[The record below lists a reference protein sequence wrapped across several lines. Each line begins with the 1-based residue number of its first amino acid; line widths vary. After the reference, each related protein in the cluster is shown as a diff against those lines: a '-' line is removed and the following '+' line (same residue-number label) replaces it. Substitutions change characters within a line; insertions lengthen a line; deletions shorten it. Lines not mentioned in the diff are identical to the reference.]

1 MEFKYRIRQH
11 LKDNSLQYMLVLGIF
26 IFGLMLGFLN
36 VKGLDNEVQQY
47 LLKLLDDYLRGG
59 LEGELLGRNIL
70 AAAFIKQAET
80 LLSVWLLGLTVIG
93 LPLIMVVIFLRAFS
107 LGFTLGF
114 LIQQKAGTGV
124 LVSLVSVLPQNLF
137 YILGLLIAGVVAM
150 NFSLNIVQGATQSR
164 GGKSILAL
172 SSTYQDKEGQLRSK
186 IVPVFPEGTIVST
199 SRNDVEYIVTEYG
212 VACLKWKSLAERVK
226 ELIRIA
232 HPDFRYQLKFAAA
245 KNHWI

>member
-80 LLSVWLLGLTVIG
+80 LLSVWLLCLTVIG

-150 NFSLNIVQGATQSR
+150 NFSLNIVKNRNQGTNKL
-164 GGKSILAL
+164 GLAL
-172 SSTYQDKEGQLRSK
+172 LAYTTVMLLLL
-186 IVPVFPEGTIVST
+186 VVFGLGALIEAYFSPWLLG
-199 SRNDVEYIVTEYG
+199 
-212 VACLKWKSLAERVK
+212 CLG
-226 ELIRIA
+226 
-232 HPDFRYQLKFAAA
+232 
-245 KNHWI
+245 

>member
-47 LLKLLDDYLRGG
+47 LLQLLDDYLRGG

-150 NFSLNIVQGATQSR
+150 NFSLNIVKNRNQGTNKL
-164 GGKSILAL
+164 GLAL
-172 SSTYQDKEGQLRSK
+172 LAYTTVMLLLL
-186 IVPVFPEGTIVST
+186 VVFGLGALIEAYFSPWLLG
-199 SRNDVEYIVTEYG
+199 
-212 VACLKWKSLAERVK
+212 CLG
-226 ELIRIA
+226 
-232 HPDFRYQLKFAAA
+232 
-245 KNHWI
+245 

>member
-124 LVSLVSVLPQNLF
+124 LVSLVYGKVFTVPDYRKS
-137 YILGLLIAGVVAM
+137 
-150 NFSLNIVQGATQSR
+150 
-164 GGKSILAL
+164 KSI
-172 SSTYQDKEGQLRSK
+172 KVVG
-186 IVPVFPEGTIVST
+186 
-199 SRNDVEYIVTEYG
+199 
-212 VACLKWKSLAERVK
+212 
-226 ELIRIA
+226 
-232 HPDFRYQLKFAAA
+232 
-245 KNHWI
+245 